1 MPIGADIQSATA
13 KLYTNGKLIKEEN
26 IDITEKS
33 QTITYNLYLEQGQ
46 KLVFEINTLINT
58 DEIFTK
64 EITNEIKING
74 LLQEVSC
81 NSVTYQV
88 VGKENV
94 NPDPE
99 MTYNISG
106 VAWIDENKNGLREST
121 EKLLSGIEVILVDEE
136 TGKIAT
142 NFENKEITVKTG
154 EAGEYEFTNVKQGKY
169 IVVFKYDTKNYRV
182 TEYQKQGINEK
193 ENSDVV
199 SNNINLNGQEQQVAM
214 TKTLELSTGN
224 LSNIDAGFV
233 QGLDGKKIAGT
244 TVIVE
249 YKLQVTNEGEVGGY
263 VNEVFDNKP
272 SDLDFSSAMNNN
284 WYQSTKGELYTKE
297 LSNQM
302 INPGE
307 TKTLT
312 LTLTKT
318 MNLDNT
324 GTSINTAE
332 LNKVSNNYSLQDID
346 STPGNRQ
353 TGEDDMS
360 TAQLIISVKT
370 GSPVMYI
377 SLIIIIIGIIS
388 VGVYLI
394 KKEVLI
400 DE

>member
-1 MPIGADIQSATA
+1 
-13 KLYTNGKLIKEEN
+13 
-26 IDITEKS
+26 
-33 QTITYNLYLEQGQ
+33 
-46 KLVFEINTLINT
+46 
-58 DEIFTK
+58 
-64 EITNEIKING
+64 
-74 LLQEVSC
+74 
-81 NSVTYQV
+81 
-88 VGKENV
+88 
-94 NPDPE
+94 
-99 MTYNISG
+99 
-106 VAWIDENKNGLREST
+106 
-121 EKLLSGIEVILVDEE
+121 
-136 TGKIAT
+136 
-142 NFENKEITVKTG
+142 
-154 EAGEYEFTNVKQGKY
+154 
-169 IVVFKYDTKNYRV
+169 
-182 TEYQKQGINEK
+182 
-193 ENSDVV
+193 
-199 SNNINLNGQEQQVAM
+199 
-214 TKTLELSTGN
+214 
-224 LSNIDAGFV
+224 
-233 QGLDGKKIAGT
+233 
-244 TVIVE
+244 
-249 YKLQVTNEGEVGGY
+249 
-263 VNEVFDNKP
+263 
-272 SDLDFSSAMNNN
+272 MNNN

-332 LNKVSNNYSLQDID
+332 SNKVSNNYSLQDID